1 MSSRCFH
8 LGLYYLDAL
17 MTFIMELYYQG
28 QSKPAHYLLGILA
41 SFYYLLQACYIQ
53 WFETGRVRPA
63 SAAQV
68 LT

>member
-1 MSSRCFH
+1 
-8 LGLYYLDAL
+8 

-28 QSKPAHYLLGILA
+28 QLKPAHYLLGILA

-63 SAAQV
+63 SAAQG